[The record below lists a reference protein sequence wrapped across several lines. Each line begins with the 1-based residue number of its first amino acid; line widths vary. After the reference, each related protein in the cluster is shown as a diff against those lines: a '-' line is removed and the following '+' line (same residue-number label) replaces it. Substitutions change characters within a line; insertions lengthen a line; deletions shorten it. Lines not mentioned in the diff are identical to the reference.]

1 MNTRLEIYKD
11 EIWSRLKL
19 FESNNFKYNKLINK
33 ISNFDDRSISH
44 TNTFSIPK
52 IHENIQLLGINS
64 FNPKKMAAALNR
76 KYKAKYYIDEKLS
89 QEGFIVINN
98 KDGDDINV
106 NFIDGALSIIEKWG
120 STTLNELLSSDTLP
134 IPSDYATAISE
145 MKNYQVPIDSI
156 LANLSDVGSR
166 GYKLA
171 LYPNNL
177 NVIGDKFQL
186 DQNENRIDDAFNP
199 YQSRPIFNAKSIFD
213 LASETYGYTPI
224 FDSSVDW
231 DLLSRTFVV
240 SDKLNENLRDDGGI
254 VDRNFGII
262 TSVTYGD
269 EEGDVIEND
278 PSNPDDD
285 EVEYFLF
292 GLSNFDSSVS
302 LNPTNDIPGWD
313 SLGDGIY
320 GSYFPDE
327 NMLFQPF
334 VGNGNIGEITF
345 TVNRPTGAFHSSS
358 SEPYDTE
365 VIAVWYNPGE
375 TETIYKL
382 MPLVSDNIVATNQRI
397 LVLDKVEF
405 DNPPTGAG
413 RFLGVFV
420 NNVFRRASSPTP
432 RNFTTLVSETLLPQ
446 NVISYD
452 EFGQFLGTAID
463 LTYAAPNDSIKKLL
477 KGLMHKEG
485 ILMNIDS
492 LSKEIYFFSYGAYED
507 KKNNNDYI
515 DFSGFFLKHY
525 DVNYNTDFGNNYA
538 IVNRVGLSEP
548 YKGNTNTVNIGDLE
562 LTKYKDFTE
571 NFVTTYKDISSVQKI
586 LNTNTP
592 YFEYTNE
599 GLGLVEN
606 TGTIGTLTQVRANG
620 TSQGT
625 FSGLE
630 ALQNINYFTLPI
642 GVIEWYNLVKRGLKV
657 KGKFLIP
664 NQDFRNLD
672 LSKPVY
678 VGQLGGYYIIEE
690 MSEYID
696 GQNPV
701 DVNLIKLIDNIRE

>member
-345 TVNRPTGAFHSSS
+345 TVNRPTGAFHSS
-358 SEPYDTE
+358 
-365 VIAVWYNPGE
+365 
-375 TETIYKL
+375 
-382 MPLVSDNIVATNQRI
+382 
-397 LVLDKVEF
+397 
-405 DNPPTGAG
+405 
-413 RFLGVFV
+413 RF
-420 NNVFRRASSPTP
+420 
-432 RNFTTLVSETLLPQ
+432 
-446 NVISYD
+446 
-452 EFGQFLGTAID
+452 
-463 LTYAAPNDSIKKLL
+463 
-477 KGLMHKEG
+477 
-485 ILMNIDS
+485 
-492 LSKEIYFFSYGAYED
+492 
-507 KKNNNDYI
+507 
-515 DFSGFFLKHY
+515 
-525 DVNYNTDFGNNYA
+525 
-538 IVNRVGLSEP
+538 
-548 YKGNTNTVNIGDLE
+548 
-562 LTKYKDFTE
+562 
-571 NFVTTYKDISSVQKI
+571 
-586 LNTNTP
+586 
-592 YFEYTNE
+592 
-599 GLGLVEN
+599 
-606 TGTIGTLTQVRANG
+606 GTI
-620 TSQGT
+620 
-625 FSGLE
+625 LE
-630 ALQNINYFTLPI
+630 RQKLSIN
-642 GVIEWYNLVKRGLKV
+642 
-657 KGKFLIP
+657 
-664 NQDFRNLD
+664 
-672 LSKPVY
+672 
-678 VGQLGGYYIIEE
+678 
-690 MSEYID
+690 
-696 GQNPV
+696 
-701 DVNLIKLIDNIRE
+701 